1 MTITFRHA
9 ETEPDLVACFPVM
22 RELRP
27 HLADAREFLSR
38 VQRQFAEGYRLL
50 AAWQDAQP
58 LGLAG
63 YRVQENLIR
72 GRFCYVDDLV
82 VAASARRGQ
91 IGARLLDAVG
101 SEARALG
108 ITRLVLDTAIDNA
121 LGQRFYFRYGMLPT
135 GLALRDAVGL
145 RCDDANDPAPDLQPA
160 WPSGAQSDDFGRAGG
175 AAAGGIS
182 GGLRH

>member
-1 MTITFRHA
+1 VTITLRHA
-9 ETEPDLVACFPVM
+9 EAESELAACFPVI

-27 HLADAREFLSR
+27 HLADVREFLSR
-38 VQRQFAEGYRLL
+38 AQRQFTGGYRLL
-50 AAWQDAQP
+50 AAWQGAQP

-82 VAASARRGQ
+82 VAASARRGR

-101 SEARALG
+101 DEARALG

-135 GLALRDAVGL
+135 GLHFAMPLA
-145 RCDDANDPAPDLQPA
+145 
-160 WPSGAQSDDFGRAGG
+160 
-175 AAAGGIS
+175 
-182 GGLRH
+182 